1 MDFVKNNYTRKEISK
16 ELNIGVETLRYYEKI
31 GIIPMPARTEAGYR
45 IYSEEDLVR
54 LQFIMR
60 SKELGFT
67 LNEIFDILQI
77 LDGDNISGSI
87 IYDTILA
94 KIEELSEKINSL
106 RKLRDKLNYCK
117 DNTNLNKIDILKN
130 FYNFNKTS

>member
-60 SKELGFT
+60 AKELGFT